1 MKEFEEIIIKNSNE
15 IDLPKIINSEV
26 YLLVFL
32 FFLFPQK
39 VFKIKLQPFIAT
51 YSIF

>member
-1 MKEFEEIIIKNSNE
+1 MKESKKTTIKNNNE

-26 YLLVFL
+26 NLLVFL

-39 VFKIKLQPFIAT
+39 VLKNKTTTIN
-51 YSIF
+51 